1 MATRHF
7 PPTFPGR
14 RRRWTVRARAVTAG
28 LAATLAALAAPCGAA
43 EPAPP
48 VGFAAVAALELPAA
62 DGSTHTLGEP
72 PDAVCRVLCFLGTEC
87 PLARLYGPRL
97 DALARDLAPRGVVF
111 LGINANPQDSLADLA
126 AYAERHA
133 LTFPVVKDTGQ
144 QVAIALGATR
154 TPEVIVVDR
163 TGAVRYR
170 GRIDDQYEPGIA
182 RPAPTT
188 HALAAALEDI
198 TAGRPVAVPRT
209 EPVGCLIQLPAPSRP
224 TAGTT
229 EVTFA
234 RDVRPVLDRHCIECH
249 RPGEIG
255 PFSLVDHDEAAGWGD
270 MILEVIDQGRMPPW
284 HADPA
289 HGAFSNARH
298 MPAADVDVLRRWVA
312 AGMPRG
318 DDADLPPPPPRG
330 GEWDLPR
337 PPDVVVAMADQPYRV
352 PAGGTIDYQY
362 FVVDPGFTEETWV
375 AAVDV
380 APGNRAVVHHAI
392 VFVRPPDGAE
402 VRSFGLLGAYV
413 PGQRR
418 LVLPPGHAQRVAA
431 GSRLVFQMHYTPTGR
446 PEEDLTRLGLV
457 LAEPTEV
464 THEVF
469 TIGGLEQDFEIPPGV
484 ADHRVEGRMRRL
496 PRDGT
501 LLAVAPHMHLRGRSV
516 RLVARRSADER
527 ILLDVPRYDFNWQHT
542 YAFAEPLPLAAVDE
556 LGFAMTY
563 DNSAANPANP
573 DPGAFV
579 TWGDQTW
586 EEMAIMFATVAR
598 PLGASGTSG
607 AVEDP
612 AVAAARRESIARRA
626 ADWADDYI
634 RQLDRDGDGAV
645 SREEAPDAVRLFAFD
660 QLDADRDGVVTYG
673 EVLGRATARF
683 ARDR

>member
-1 MATRHF
+1 ML
-7 PPTFPGR
+7 
-14 RRRWTVRARAVTAG
+14 VAV
-28 LAATLAALAAPCGAA
+28 LAAAGATAADEAAR
-43 EPAPP
+43 PA
-48 VGFAAVAALELPAA
+48 GFAAVAHLALPAA
-62 DGSTHTLGEP
+62 DGSTRSLDDP

-97 DALARDLAPRGVVF
+97 DALARDLAPRGVAF
-111 LGINANPQDSLADLA
+111 LGINSNPQDSLEEIAG
-126 AYAERHA
+126 YVERHA
-133 LTFPVVKDTGQ
+133 LGFPVVKDARQ
-144 QVAIALGATR
+144 EVALALGATR
-154 TPEVIVVDR
+154 TPEVVVVDR
-163 TGAVRYR
+163 AGVVRYR

-188 HALAAALEDI
+188 HALAAALGDI

-209 EPVGCLIQLPAPSRP
+209 EPVGCLIQFPAPPRP
-224 TAGTT
+224 AGGTAG
-229 EVTFA
+229 VTFA

-284 HADPA
+284 HASPE
-289 HGAFSNARH
+289 HGAFANARH
-298 MPAADVDVLRRWVA
+298 MPAADIDVLRRWVA
-312 AGMPRG
+312 AGLPRG
-318 DDADLPPPPPRG
+318 DDADLPPAPPRG
-330 GEWDLPR
+330 GTWDLPG
-337 PPDVVVAMADQPYRV
+337 PPDVVVAMADEPYRV
-352 PAGGTIDYQY
+352 PAGGTVDYQY
-362 FVVDPGFTEETWV
+362 FVVDPGFAAETWV
-375 AAVDV
+375 TAVDV

-392 VFVRPPDGAE
+392 VFIRPPDGAE

-418 LVLPPGHAQRVAA
+418 LVLPPGHAQRIAA

-446 PEEDLTRLGLV
+446 PEEDLTRVGIV
-457 LAEPTEV
+457 RADPAEV

-469 TIGGLEQDFEIPPGV
+469 TIGGIEQDFEIPPG
-484 ADHRVEGRMRRL
+484 ASDHRVEGRIRRL

-516 RLVARRSADER
+516 RLVARQADAER

-563 DNSAANPANP
+563 DNSAGNPANP

-598 PLGASGTSG
+598 PLGTSG
-607 AVEDP
+607 P
-612 AVAAARRESIARRA
+612 ATDAAGAAARQEAIAGRA
-626 ADWADDYI
+626 AAWADDYI
-634 RQLDRDGDGAV
+634 RRLDRDGDGAV
-645 SREEAPDAVRLFAFD
+645 SRTEVPDAVRLFAFD
-660 QLDADRDGVVTYG
+660 KVDADGDGVVTRE
-673 EVLGRATARF
+673 EVLRQATARF
-683 ARDR
+683 AGNR